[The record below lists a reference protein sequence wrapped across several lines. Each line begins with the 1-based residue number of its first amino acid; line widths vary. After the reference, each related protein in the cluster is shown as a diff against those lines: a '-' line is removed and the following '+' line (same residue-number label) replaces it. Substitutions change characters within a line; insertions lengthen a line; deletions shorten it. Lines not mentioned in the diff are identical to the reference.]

1 MQEQIGAIDAKGP
14 DDVVAGYL
22 GIWRRVVEGTD
33 FRAGCAVTG
42 AVTGGHE
49 PSILERAKEAFDAT
63 SDALAALFR
72 KAGLGP
78 DEAARRAT
86 LLMYAAEGAVILA
99 RAQRSIEPLVFT
111 AEQLSTRPG
120 KWAPPAL
127 RIALRWGPIPR
138 RRRGYRAGVRGL
150 ATATSARQQKPAR
163 SRATQIVATNLTAR
177 MRLIISD
184 YWCYAAVSGRCLAET
199 ARRSEREPRG
209 PPRRGHAYVQ
219 RPGRQ

>member
-1 MQEQIGAIDAKGP
+1 M
-14 DDVVAGYL
+14 VAGYL

-99 RAQRSIEPLVFT
+99 RAQRSIEPLAFT

-120 KWAPPAL
+120 
-127 RIALRWGPIPR
+127 
-138 RRRGYRAGVRGL
+138 
-150 ATATSARQQKPAR
+150 
-163 SRATQIVATNLTAR
+163 
-177 MRLIISD
+177 
-184 YWCYAAVSGRCLAET
+184 E
-199 ARRSEREPRG
+199 
-209 PPRRGHAYVQ
+209 
-219 RPGRQ
+219 

>member
-1 MQEQIGAIDAKGP
+1 MTGVPKSVREAMIEAAWLLIAERGLEGMSTREVLARTGAPRGSVYHHFPRGRMELIELAIDHSRQWMREQIGAIDVKDP

-22 GIWRRVVEGTD
+22 GIWRRVVEGTG

-42 AVTGGHE
+42 AVIGGHE
-49 PSILERAKEAFDAT
+49 PSILARAREAFDAT

-120 KWAPPAL
+120 
-127 RIALRWGPIPR
+127 
-138 RRRGYRAGVRGL
+138 
-150 ATATSARQQKPAR
+150 
-163 SRATQIVATNLTAR
+163 
-177 MRLIISD
+177 
-184 YWCYAAVSGRCLAET
+184 E
-199 ARRSEREPRG
+199 
-209 PPRRGHAYVQ
+209 
-219 RPGRQ
+219 

>member
-1 MQEQIGAIDAKGP
+1 MAGVPKSVREEMIEAAWLLIAERGLEGMSTREVLARTGAPRGSVYHHFPRGRTELIELAIDHSRQWMREQIGAIDVKDP

-22 GIWRRVVEGTD
+22 GIWRRVVEGTG

-42 AVTGGHE
+42 AVIGGHE
-49 PSILERAKEAFDAT
+49 PSILARAREAFDAT

-120 KWAPPAL
+120 DE
-127 RIALRWGPIPR
+127 R
-138 RRRGYRAGVRGL
+138 
-150 ATATSARQQKPAR
+150 
-163 SRATQIVATNLTAR
+163 
-177 MRLIISD
+177 
-184 YWCYAAVSGRCLAET
+184 
-199 ARRSEREPRG
+199 ARRIRGRSPRASG
-209 PPRRGHAYVQ
+209 P
-219 RPGRQ
+219 